1 MRNLNM
7 HDQMI
12 VELAILKTMDNYKR
26 LANDV
31 KEEEISDIY
40 MEDRE
45 QFSQLLVLI
54 RKQEFASAQ
63 RKFRRMDTSQR
74 EELFYTDY
82 SKIGIR
88 TLYWKEEE
96 VQRVLC
102 DFFDVEVRHPNKG
115 RRHDDE

>member
-26 LANDV
+26 LANDA
-31 KEEEISDIY
+31 EEEEIQTSCLEISDIY

-82 SKIGIR
+82 SK
-88 TLYWKEEE
+88 EEE

-102 DFFDVEVRHPNKG
+102 DCFDVEVRHPNKG

>member
-1 MRNLNM
+1 
-7 HDQMI
+7 MI

-82 SKIGIR
+82 SK
-88 TLYWKEEE
+88 EEE

>member
-26 LANDV
+26 LANDA

-82 SKIGIR
+82 SK
-88 TLYWKEEE
+88 EEE

>member
-1 MRNLNM
+1 
-7 HDQMI
+7 MI

-26 LANDV
+26 LANDA

-88 TLYWKEEE
+88 TLYPTIFLRREE

>member
-82 SKIGIR
+82 SK
-88 TLYWKEEE
+88 EEE